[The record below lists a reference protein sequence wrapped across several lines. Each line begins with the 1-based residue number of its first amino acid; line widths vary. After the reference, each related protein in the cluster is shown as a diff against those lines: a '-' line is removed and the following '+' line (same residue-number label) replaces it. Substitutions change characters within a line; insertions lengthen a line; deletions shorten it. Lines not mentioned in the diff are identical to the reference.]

1 MKSTIRAGT
10 ATWLVFA
17 SVLLLGLTPLW
28 AGEPE
33 GKTGETSKQGST
45 LPKASG
51 SGEGWVN
58 VPSMAQENGGQAG
71 ELGSN
76 GYRVIAQ
83 MRLTGEGVTLAL
95 PSDVPQA
102 VATYTFQNVLV
113 TTTLQEGMLHLGAA
127 SLEMMRHADVE
138 HVDIVLAASPT
149 EYVRVR
155 IELPLGSDQVTV
167 NIE

>member
-33 GKTGETSKQGST
+33 GNTGTTGKQGST

-58 VPSMAQENGGQAG
+58 VPSMAQETSGQAG
-71 ELGSN
+71 EIGSN

-95 PSDVPQA
+95 PSDVSQA

-113 TTTLQEGMLHLGAA
+113 TATVQEGTLHFGSA
-127 SLEMMRHADVE
+127 SLEMMRLAGVE
-138 HVDIVLAASPT
+138 HVDITLAASPT
-149 EYVRVR
+149 QYLRVR
-155 IELPLGSDQVTV
+155 IELPFESDQVTV